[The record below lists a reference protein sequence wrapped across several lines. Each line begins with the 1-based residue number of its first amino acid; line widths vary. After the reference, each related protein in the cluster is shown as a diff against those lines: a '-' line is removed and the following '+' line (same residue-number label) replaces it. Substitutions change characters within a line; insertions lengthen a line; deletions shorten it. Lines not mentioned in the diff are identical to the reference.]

1 MESVNEDE
9 LDWHEVERGST
20 HFRRKGF
27 SRETDGEKFGC
38 TMYELPPGG
47 KSWPY
52 HFHTGNEE
60 AMLVLAGEG
69 TVRGPDGDRPVRAGE
84 YVAMPAGEEGGHRV
98 VNDGDDPVRFVV
110 FSTMADPDVI
120 VYPDSEKIGVYAGSP
135 PGSDEPRTV
144 NDYFR
149 LEDAVDYWDGET

>member
-38 TMYELPPGG
+38 TMYELPRREVVAVSLPHGQRGG
-47 KSWPY
+47 D
-52 HFHTGNEE
+52 
-60 AMLVLAGEG
+60 ARA
-69 TVRGPDGDRPVRAGE
+69 RGRGDRPGTGRRPAGPGGE